1 MQGCLWLVEIH
12 SPSFQGALKR
22 ALEPVR
28 TLLQGHGGGLE
39 LYRDNGKDN
48 GNHNNV
54 LGLYRN
60 ILVYMGRL
68 DG

>member
-39 LYRDNGKDN
+39 FYRDNGKDN
-48 GNHNNV
+48 GNTT
-54 LGLYRN
+54 LYWGY
-60 ILVYMGRL
+60 IEICGCIWG
-68 DG
+68 D